1 MPYIIGSVAPFR
13 SVFRGEAPGTLLT
26 LKHSSG
32 RDTHDGPRSWMLESR
47 GYNGVV
53 SFHFPVFS
61 LILLID
67 IDIVLVC
74 IIGKMPA
81 FSVSHSRHYMML

>member
-1 MPYIIGSVAPFR
+1 
-13 SVFRGEAPGTLLT
+13 
-26 LKHSSG
+26 
-32 RDTHDGPRSWMLESR
+32 MLESR

-81 FSVSHSRHYMML
+81 FSVSHSRHYMMP